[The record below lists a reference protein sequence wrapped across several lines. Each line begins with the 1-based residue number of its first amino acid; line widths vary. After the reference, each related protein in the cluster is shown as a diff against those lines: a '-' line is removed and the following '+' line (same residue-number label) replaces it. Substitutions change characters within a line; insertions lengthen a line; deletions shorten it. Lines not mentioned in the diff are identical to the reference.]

1 MFWKVLPENLML
13 CHPSRLEE
21 FDRTWQKIYGDRK
34 GAEIEAANY
43 EMIIRATKKGEEEWD
58 AAHTDEEI

>member
-1 MFWKVLPENLML
+1 ML